1 METTSADSTAPAT
14 SPRPKNRLWIWFFLT
29 VTALTVAA
37 TVFLAWFN
45 LQVQLTPEKLA
56 DQRAR
61 WGKERPA
68 DYEVVFTVRENA
80 TPAAESF
87 RAGLGLEPNAP
98 EGEAVKYQV
107 LVREGLVVEAR
118 ENERLLPRD
127 CWERLTMEHLFG
139 IAQDRMDSDRA
150 ANRRVYVRARFEEKT
165 GGLLEYVRR
174 VMRSRE
180 RQEFALTTF
189 RFGETLLGR

>member
-1 METTSADSTAPAT
+1 METTSADSTAPAA

-29 VTALTVAA
+29 VTALTAAA

-45 LQVQLTPEKLA
+45 LQIQLTPEKLTA
-56 DQRAR
+56 QRAR
-61 WGKERPA
+61 WETERPA
-68 DYEVVFTVRENA
+68 DYEIVFTVRENA
-80 TPAAESF
+80 TPAVESF
-87 RAGLGLEPNAP
+87 RAGLGLEAEAP
-98 EGEAVKYQV
+98 EGEAIKYHVQ
-107 LVREGLVVEAR
+107 VREGVVVEAR

-139 IAQDRMDSDRA
+139 IARGRMDADRA
-150 ANRRVYVRARFEEKT
+150 AGRRVYLRARFEEKT

-180 RQEFALTTF
+180 RQEIAVTTF
-189 RFGETLLGR
+189 RFGSTILGR